1 MAAKF
6 QKWMK
11 TRNFILN
18 KITIT
23 NLRYFNAPLIN
34 INV

>member
-6 QKWMK
+6 QKWMN
-11 TRNFILN
+11 TRNYILN

-23 NLRYFNAPLIN
+23 QLRYFDAPLIN